1 MNIPAKLGKEEIL
14 EIVTSR
20 LEKTVAYSS
29 GVESLGELVYNTNAL
44 NMAMA
49 AANGTFSTAV
59 FSVWVDIAVDA
70 LKALENYE
78 HFSVD
83 DLQGDDV
90 GNIHGL
96 DDGYCG

>member
-14 EIVTSR
+14 KIITSR
-20 LEKTVAYSS
+20 LEKTADHTS

-49 AANGTFSTAV
+49 VSNGTFSTAV
-59 FSVWVDIAVDA
+59 FSAWVDIAVDA

-78 HFSVD
+78 HFSIE
-83 DLQGDDV
+83 DLHGDDV

-96 DDGYCG
+96 EDKGVN